1 MRVRTGVEGFDP
13 LVGGGLPEAV
23 SVVLRGP
30 SGNEKDTF
38 GHQFL
43 AEGLRAGDAVVVV
56 VSSTTPEQYL
66 ESLAK
71 LGVNVK
77 EAIAGNRLKVV
88 DWHAYQEESV
98 AGVEERDHVYRAS
111 VDLTNVGIALSR
123 ALTALAPGTTR
134 RAVLEILSPALQA
147 FEVGQVYAFAQ
158 STKAK
163 LSRHRVTALFLL
175 EKEMHDEA
183 TVSSVSQPFDGVIEI
198 ERRREGDEIV
208 RKVGVLSLKDTVPDA
223 KFHVFH
229 ILADRGIRV
238 VGPGASVPEPT
249 PAPTRAAPPT
259 PPASARSRASGPPAP
274 AAPSNR
280 AQMILRI
287 AEERIR
293 IDPSDTDALF
303 AKASALAAME
313 DYRGAIG
320 ALDALAR
327 VSDTYPGLWVL
338 RAKLAARLGDIRGA
352 QESRRKAED
361 VTMRED
367 AKARTGDTV
376 PCPLCEG
383 PVPVDAHECPNCG
396 ARFIE
401 EVGLA
406 EELDSLGKAAIQDK
420 VREEMRVQP
429 ETGAPE
435 ERRPADRVVPS
446 RPPAP
451 APETGRR
458 GMTNGLAREARRGP
472 TGRTNGLTNGLKGRT
487 NGLTNGL
494 RGRTN
499 GLTNGLRGRTN
510 GLTNGLKGRTNGITN
525 GLRGRTNGLTNG
537 LVNGLASMRRGMTNG
552 LTNGNGFTNGLGSAR
567 FRRETSVNRWKL
579 YVIPLLS
586 VVLLLLPL
594 LGPTSLQ
601 TRAYPIAIDGSF
613 GDWGS
618 AALAS
623 VPPRAGVATNIDLV
637 RFGVADNLDYLAFYF
652 QVNGTALAG
661 GGSPPTVDTF
671 RAFIDVDRDP
681 ATGYAVRGHGAD
693 RLIELSGWGGAVN
706 ASTLWEWDTNRDPK
720 DWNGWIKAA
729 SIPAAVAGA
738 SAEAQVDWLSLATD
752 RPAMDVLLH
761 AQAHDGSEDE
771 ADYVVSTTAGSLRV
785 VETPVAPEILSG
797 SNVQLLRLD
806 LLGAVRPVTYDALT
820 VTLTGTAPTT
830 SVSAVHLV
838 DGNGSLLGDRIPMSN
853 RIAFQFTPRSLGPGQ
868 SDRLF
873 VVADVTA
880 ANGDTLGAR
889 VDAPLDVVAG
899 DAAVTVALS
908 PAARDVGH
916 LAFVPAAATVD
927 GGFSEWTTV
936 RTDPVGNP
944 GLPARLD
951 VTEYAFSMNAQ
962 RASAYLRVAGRALDG
977 AVVPARNGAAPA
989 PGTGVP
995 DSDRDTVPDDVEFA
1009 LPNPDLRFDF
1019 NNDGLA
1025 DVATGNDVDND
1036 TVLDYPTGSD
1046 YWLNTTIPATFPAPY
1061 ANRLVSVY
1069 IGPSFRPVVLGED
1082 VARVFFDADNST
1094 ATGFRINAIGADYLA
1109 EVRGKY
1115 GVPASRSLS
1124 AFAGGASQLQW
1135 AWTPLETIPVASA
1148 YAQVELSFDLAGRGF
1163 QNDSQAYFEVRDWS
1177 GAFDPTAGPTIRTG
1191 TRDIAG
1197 NQKWFFTSGATT
1209 GTLCTTNLAAST
1221 TAGSS
1226 ATSTTFSG
1234 TQSIC
1239 WFTPLDVPDTVAGIW
1254 EVILDIDRVSNGT
1267 TSFSPSA
1274 NGDANAWTAVG
1285 CTEANEYQC
1294 VDESAN
1300 DGDTTYIVSNASVAT
1315 DSLYNIPDWSSAPSP
1330 LTIVNVIV
1338 EASCRKTANPAVDA
1352 RVILK
1357 SGTTTGVGGTSTNCA
1372 LATYTVWSDTWTTDP
1387 ADSSAWTL
1395 SDINALQVGVRDNDG
1410 TTREVRVSHVKA
1422 TVTFAPVYSV
1432 EIDKCSNEA
1441 CTSYLTLYGPT
1452 NSNTYGS
1459 DVTFTTGSIAAQ
1471 TLSSSERIRFKIT
1484 VEAGGSVRIN
1494 YNGANPGASDS
1505 RATVPIPEFE
1515 ALTIPL
1521 MAMIIVVPL
1530 VRRTARRRR
1539 AATPAGSGVVPRQ

>member
-1 MRVRTGVEGFDP
+1 MSVTAVNVTRRGSLPDAGASLTLYEDMDRDGVLTSADAVRGTAGLSQGRASFPLTLTVASNVTLLVAADFAAPLPANGTFGLALEGLASTGVASVASEDATLSYLARAPEPTVDGAFADWNAVPRSPDPIGDVMNRSGVPP
-13 LVGGGLPEAV
+13 LVNA
-23 SVVLRGP
+23 
-30 SGNEKDTF
+30 N
-38 GHQFL
+38 
-43 AEGLRAGDAVVVV
+43 
-56 VSSTTPEQYL
+56 
-66 ESLAK
+66 
-71 LGVNVK
+71 
-77 EAIAGNRLKVV
+77 
-88 DWHAYQEESV
+88 
-98 AGVEERDHVYRAS
+98 
-111 VDLTNVGIALSR
+111 VDLT
-123 ALTALAPGTTR
+123 
-134 RAVLEILSPALQA
+134 
-147 FEVGQVYAFAQ
+147 EVASHVAANA
-158 STKAK
+158 S
-163 LSRHRVTALFLL
+163 FLL
-175 EKEMHDEA
+175 R
-183 TVSSVSQPFDGVIEI
+183 VDGTML
-198 ERRREGDEIV
+198 G
-208 RKVGVLSLKDTVPDA
+208 GVDVP
-223 KFHVFH
+223 
-229 ILADRGIRV
+229 
-238 VGPGASVPEPT
+238 
-249 PAPTRAAPPT
+249 
-259 PPASARSRASGPPAP
+259 
-274 AAPSNR
+274 N
-280 AQMILRI
+280 
-287 AEERIR
+287 
-293 IDPSDTDALF
+293 
-303 AKASALAAME
+303 
-313 DYRGAIG
+313 
-320 ALDALAR
+320 
-327 VSDTYPGLWVL
+327 L
-338 RAKLAARLGDIRGA
+338 RA
-352 QESRRKAED
+352 
-361 VTMRED
+361 
-367 AKARTGDTV
+367 RT
-376 PCPLCEG
+376 
-383 PVPVDAHECPNCG
+383 
-396 ARFIE
+396 
-401 EVGLA
+401 
-406 EELDSLGKAAIQDK
+406 
-420 VREEMRVQP
+420 
-429 ETGAPE
+429 
-435 ERRPADRVVPS
+435 
-446 RPPAP
+446 
-451 APETGRR
+451 
-458 GMTNGLAREARRGP
+458 
-472 TGRTNGLTNGLKGRT
+472 
-487 NGLTNGL
+487 
-494 RGRTN
+494 
-499 GLTNGLRGRTN
+499 
-510 GLTNGLKGRTNGITN
+510 
-525 GLRGRTNGLTNG
+525 
-537 LVNGLASMRRGMTNG
+537 
-552 LTNGNGFTNGLGSAR
+552 SAV
-567 FRRETSVNRWKL
+567 TSV
-579 YVIPLLS
+579 
-586 VVLLLLPL
+586 
-594 LGPTSLQ
+594 
-601 TRAYPIAIDGSF
+601 
-613 GDWGS
+613 
-618 AALAS
+618 
-623 VPPRAGVATNIDLV
+623 
-637 RFGVADNLDYLAFYF
+637 
-652 QVNGTALAG
+652 
-661 GGSPPTVDTF
+661 
-671 RAFIDVDRDP
+671 
-681 ATGYAVRGHGAD
+681 
-693 RLIELSGWGGAVN
+693 
-706 ASTLWEWDTNRDPK
+706 
-720 DWNGWIKAA
+720 
-729 SIPAAVAGA
+729 
-738 SAEAQVDWLSLATD
+738 
-752 RPAMDVLLH
+752 
-761 AQAHDGSEDE
+761 
-771 ADYVVSTTAGSLRV
+771 
-785 VETPVAPEILSG
+785 
-797 SNVQLLRLD
+797 
-806 LLGAVRPVTYDALT
+806 
-820 VTLTGTAPTT
+820 
-830 SVSAVHLV
+830 
-838 DGNGSLLGDRIPMSN
+838 
-853 RIAFQFTPRSLGPGQ
+853 
-868 SDRLF
+868 
-873 VVADVTA
+873 
-880 ANGDTLGAR
+880 
-889 VDAPLDVVAG
+889 
-899 DAAVTVALS
+899 
-908 PAARDVGH
+908 
-916 LAFVPAAATVD
+916 
-927 GGFSEWTTV
+927 
-936 RTDPVGNP
+936 
-944 GLPARLD
+944 
-951 VTEYAFSMNAQ
+951 
-962 RASAYLRVAGRALDG
+962 
-977 AVVPARNGAAPA
+977 
-989 PGTGVP
+989 